1 MDTTGL
7 INSDQSLELVGTVV
21 RSMLFTAFGTV
32 TALLPKESDGA
43 DVVQITGSVSN
54 GRAPF
59 IISAK
64 VVYLTTSKIQ
74 IKTAPVIG
82 DRMLV
87 VGLQAYSDK
96 MFLSKVP
103 LTDTVDNSVQ
113 HYTMLGCVAIPM
125 DIATETALL
134 SVSTDSTGT
143 AVTINEGTDPV
154 VRWSELNKALQGLVY
169 QLNNHVHAVSGT
181 STTTITIPPVPEPIP
196 TTTPFEVDISDAA
209 SDVLKVPP
217 KETP

>member
-1 MDTTGL
+1 MDITGL

-103 LTDTVDNSVQ
+103 LTDTVDNNVQ

-134 SVSTDSTGT
+134 RISTDTAGT
-143 AVTINEGTDPV
+143 AITINEGTDPV
-154 VRWSELNKALQGLVY
+154 VRWSELNTALSGLILA
-169 QLNNHVHAVSGT
+169 LNSHTHSGG
-181 STTTITIPPVPEPIP
+181 TIEGNTGTVNPPSF
-196 TTTPFEVDISDAA
+196 TLDISDAA